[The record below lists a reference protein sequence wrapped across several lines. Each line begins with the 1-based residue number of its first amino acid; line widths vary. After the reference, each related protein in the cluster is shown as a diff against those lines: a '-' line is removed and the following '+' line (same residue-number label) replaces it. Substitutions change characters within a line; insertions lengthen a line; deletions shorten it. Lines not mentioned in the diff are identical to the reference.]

1 MELPIGKLF
10 GMLSQRE
17 MQMLLLPLQL
27 LLLVSPAMLQQQHL
41 IYHPRQLYYDSPRLR
56 RFEYAAATPF
66 VAGYSPPAP
75 PPAVHYQQQTPHF
88 QLINYRPSYPSL
100 PLDYQ
105 QQQLPA
111 PAPPL
116 PPIYP
121 QQSVQY
127 QQRTIAPH
135 AELAKYRYEGNYLPV
150 QRVSLQQPQR
160 RAEETQQLQQ
170 QHLQQQQQH
179 LQQQQ
184 VQQAQQLY
192 NVPPALFTSDVLHV
206 IPPRIARLQEQ
217 QQQPSQ
223 TVQTER
229 PRRFA
234 KDQDTDVAESRS
246 EPKSDR
252 KVKETKYFHDIFM
265 RFDGPNS
272 RSHGHVLRHP
282 KVQEKRFESQRG
294 TNRYKGEV
302 IWTDRQGGHGE
313 HRWDMAQGKL

>member
-10 GMLSQRE
+10 GVLHLM
-17 MQMLLLPLQL
+17 
-27 LLLVSPAMLQQQHL
+27 LLVSPAMLQQQL
-41 IYHPRQLYYDSPRLR
+41 FYHPRQLYSDSPRLR

-66 VAGYSPPAP
+66 VGGGYNPVAP
-75 PPAVHYQQQTPHF
+75 PPPSALHYQQQTPHF
-88 QLINYRPSYPSL
+88 QLINYRPSYQ
-100 PLDYQ
+100 PLALEYQ

-116 PPIYP
+116 PPLYP

-135 AELAKYRYEGNYLPV
+135 SELAKYRYEGNYLPV
-150 QRVSLQQPQR
+150 QRIALQQQQPQR
-160 RAEETQQLQQ
+160 RAEEQLQQ
-170 QHLQQQQQH
+170 QQQQQH
-179 LQQQQ
+179 LLQQQQ
-184 VQQAQQLY
+184 QQQLY

-223 TVQTER
+223 NVQTER

-234 KDQDTDVAESRS
+234 KDLDTDVAESKGHQNTDRS
-246 EPKSDR
+246 G
-252 KVKETKYFHDIFM
+252 KETKYFHDIFM

-272 RSHGHVLRHP
+272 RSHGHVLKHP
-282 KVQEKRFESQRG
+282 KSQEKRFESQRG
-294 TNRYKGEV
+294 TNRYRGEV

>member
-135 AELAKYRYEGNYLPV
+135 AELAKYRYEGNYLSSSSNL
-150 QRVSLQQPQR
+150 RKLSKR
-160 RAEETQQLQQ
+160 
-170 QHLQQQQQH
+170 
-179 LQQQQ
+179 
-184 VQQAQQLY
+184 
-192 NVPPALFTSDVLHV
+192 SDPGDL
-206 IPPRIARLQEQ
+206 PRIRIQMSPNPE
-217 QQQPSQ
+217 
-223 TVQTER
+223 VN
-229 PRRFA
+229 RRVIE
-234 KDQDTDVAESRS
+234 KSRK
-246 EPKSDR
+246 PN
-252 KVKETKYFHDIFM
+252 IFM
-265 RFDGPNS
+265 IFSCASMAPI
-272 RSHGHVLRHP
+272 
-282 KVQEKRFESQRG
+282 RG
-294 TNRYKGEV
+294 VTV
-302 IWTDRQGGHGE
+302 TS
-313 HRWDMAQGKL
+313 